1 MENNTTYKPD
11 DTDILRQISIAYYLD
26 NQGFKPVKRHRTGKE
41 LLYLS
46 PQLFQD
52 PYAPDEVE
60 ADVQCPGTAEASV
73 GWIFSS
79 DTPSGSARKGA
90 CMAAS

>member
-1 MENNTTYKPD
+1 MKNYTTYKPD

-46 PQLFQD
+46 PMRNESKPATSFLSCGNSGMWTSTRRRRSCVTRSIKKCST
-52 PYAPDEVE
+52 AP
-60 ADVQCPGTAEASV
+60 
-73 GWIFSS
+73 
-79 DTPSGSARKGA
+79 
-90 CMAAS
+90 